1 MSTSLS
7 QDNEKRVTCKGC
19 LTGNPY
25 LCKSFAGI
33 APAHAKDFDEWQ
45 KQRAR
50 DRQRQL
56 DLERQEARVFR
67 RIDQEEPEMPTV
79 FA

>member
-1 MSTSLS
+1 MNNT
-7 QDNEKRVTCKGC
+7 KPTRVECEGC
-19 LTGNPY
+19 LKGNPY

-33 APAHAKDFDEWQ
+33 APAHAKDFDAWQ
-45 KQRAR
+45 KQRAK
-50 DRQRQL
+50 DRQKQL

-67 RIDQEEPEMPTV
+67 RIDADEETPTI